1 MRFVRFA
8 SDEVTCF
15 GEEVAGAVHE
25 LDRAPWLGGAR
36 TGRQFDAAE
45 VQLLAPT
52 APSKVLAVG
61 RNFASHLHGRP
72 APAEPGLFAK
82 MPTSIIGPG
91 HPIVLP
97 PDASDVHFEGELVA
111 VIGRRARRVDAKTA
125 RECVF
130 GVTAGNDVSERRW
143 QREDLQWLR
152 AKGSDTFG
160 PLGPAI
166 VDDLDYGDLRI
177 ETRLNGRVV
186 QSESSRDLIF
196 PLEEVIAYASRYVTL
211 DPGDVV
217 YLGTPGSTS
226 AIEAGDTIEVEVEG
240 VGVLR
245 NDVTNL

>member
-8 SDEVTCF
+8 ADDLVAF
-15 GEEVAGAVHE
+15 GEEDAGAIHQ
-25 LDRAPWLGGAR
+25 LDRAPWLGGTR
-36 TGRQFDAAE
+36 TGRRFDPAD
-45 VQLLAPT
+45 VRLLAPST
-52 APSKVLAVG
+52 PSKVLAVG

-72 APAEPGLFAK
+72 APTEPGLFAK

-91 HPIVLP
+91 EAIVVP
-97 PDASDVHFEGELVA
+97 PDASEVHFEGELVV
-111 VIGRRARRVDAKTA
+111 VIGRRASRVDASGA
-125 RECVF
+125 RDCVF
-130 GVTAGNDVSERRW
+130 GVTAGNDVSERGW
-143 QREDLQWLR
+143 QRDDLQWLR

-166 VDDLDYGDLRI
+166 VDDLDYADLRI

-196 PLEEVIAYASRYVTL
+196 SVEEVIAHASRYVTL
-211 DPGDVV
+211 EPGDVV

-226 AIEAGDTIEVEVEG
+226 AMEAGDIIEVEVEG

-245 NDVTNL
+245 NQVTDL